1 MRRLSLWMRQH
12 PTFGDSLLAFSL
24 ALFESPIFFT
34 ERPPQPMWLY
44 LLVDLG
50 MIGPIVLRRRR
61 PMVACYLILVTGFAQ
76 LVTDA
81 LADEPT
87 VLRPAN
93 IAIGIALYTMV
104 VYVGR
109 RQALIYAGWIT
120 IGTVMWS
127 VWLVKPRTDQ
137 WWIAG
142 ISIFVLLAFCWTL
155 GEFVGARRAY
165 QAEVEQRLRLLETER
180 DHQAKIAVA
189 EERARIARELHDVV
203 AHAVSVMV
211 VQADGATYAVNTNPE
226 LAARAIKTISSTGR
240 EALTELRRLLGVLRA
255 EDSGDERTPQPGTN
269 SLNDL
274 AERVRLVGL
283 PVRLKLKGE
292 LDGLPAGIG
301 LGIYRIVQEALT
313 NTLKH
318 AGAGASA
325 VVRVARLGDNVELDI
340 TDDGFGTPHEL
351 VSISGGNGLI
361 GMRERANVFGGTLQA
376 GPRPGGGWHVH
387 AVLPIQGT

>member
-1 MRRLSLWMRQH
+1 MRAH
-12 PTFGDSLLAFSL
+12 PTFGDSLLALFL
-24 ALFESPIFFT
+24 VLFEI
-34 ERPPQPMWLY
+34 PQVITGPGDQPWWLHA
-44 LLVDLG
+44 LVDVGLIAPVV
-50 MIGPIVLRRRR
+50 MRRRR
-61 PMVACYLILVTGFAQ
+61 PVMACYTILFAGYIQLLIDVL
-76 LVTDA
+76 DKMS
-81 LADEPT
+81 EP
-87 VLRPAN
+87 LRPSDM
-93 IAIGIALYTMV
+93 AIGIALYTMV

-109 RQALIYAGWIT
+109 RQALIYGAWVTG
-120 IGTVMWS
+120 GTVLWT
-127 VWLVKPRTDQ
+127 VWLIRPRMDDL

-142 ISIFVLLAFCWTL
+142 VAVMVLLAFCWTL

-165 QAEVEQRLRLLETER
+165 QNEVEQRLRLLETER

-211 VQADGATYAVNTNPE
+211 VQADGAQYAVNTNPE
-226 LAARAIKTISSTGR
+226 LAERAIKTISSTGR

-255 EDSGDERTPQPGTN
+255 EENTDERTPQPGTN

-292 LDGLPAGIG
+292 LDSLPAGIG

-325 VVRVARLGDNVELDI
+325 VVRVARIGENIELDI

>member
-1 MRRLSLWMRQH
+1 MRKH
-12 PTFGDSLLAFSL
+12 PTFGDCLL
-24 ALFESPIFFT
+24 ALFLLLLELPT
-34 ERPPQPMWLY
+34 LLGGNAPEPWLLY
-44 LLVDLG
+44 AVTDIL
-50 MIGPIVLRRRR
+50 MITPIVIRRRYSLLS
-61 PMVACYLILVTGFAQ
+61 CYLILFGGVFQ
-76 LVTDA
+76 LATQGSRNEN
-81 LADEPT
+81 LI
-87 VLRPAN
+87 RPAD
-93 IAIGIALYTMV
+93 IAVGIALYTMV

-109 RQALIYAGWIT
+109 RQAALFA
-120 IGTVMWS
+120 
-127 VWLVKPRTDQ
+127 VWLVAGTAIWGVWRVTPVNGM
-137 WWIAG
+137 WIAM
-142 ISIFVLLAFCWTL
+142 FVVMVVFAFCWVL

-165 QAEVEQRLRLLETER
+165 LNEMEQRLRLLESER

-211 VQADGATYAVNTNPE
+211 VQADGATYAVHTNPE
-226 LAARAIKTISSTGR
+226 LAERAVKTISATGR
-240 EALTELRRLLGVLRA
+240 EALTELRRLLGVLRS
-255 EDSGDERTPQPGTN
+255 EDNADERTPQPSTS

-325 VVRVARLGDNVELDI
+325 SVRVTRVGENVELDI
-340 TDDGFGTPHEL
+340 TDDGFGTPHQL
-351 VSISGGNGLI
+351 VGISGGNGLI
-361 GMRERANVFGGTLQA
+361 GMRERANVFGGTLDA
-376 GPRPGGGWHVH
+376 GPQPGGGWHVH
-387 AVLPIQGT
+387 AVLPIQGS

>member
-1 MRRLSLWMRQH
+1 MRAH
-12 PTFGDSLLAFSL
+12 PTFGDSLLA
-24 ALFESPIFFT
+24 LFLLLLELPILIVGQFR
-34 ERPPQPMWLY
+34 EPWLVY
-44 LLVDLG
+44 AGIDLLV
-50 MIGPIVLRRRR
+50 IAPIVIRRRNSILS
-61 PMVACYLILVTGFAQ
+61 CYGVLAGGIVQLIVEGVLNSNNLLRAA
-76 LVTDA
+76 DMA
-81 LADEPT
+81 L
-87 VLRPAN
+87 
-93 IAIGIALYTMV
+93 GIALYTMV

-109 RQALIYAGWIT
+109 RQAVVYGL
-120 IGTVMWS
+120 
-127 VWLVKPRTDQ
+127 WLVLCTAVWSFWLVMPDTT
-137 WWIAG
+137 WWVAG
-142 ISIFVLLAFCWTL
+142 IAILVLLAFCWVL

-165 QAEVEQRLRLLETER
+165 QSEVEQRLQLLENER
-180 DHQAKIAVA
+180 DQQAKIAVA

-211 VQADGATYAVNTNPE
+211 VQADGASYAVHSNPE
-226 LAARAIKTISSTGR
+226 LAERAVKTISSTGR

-255 EDSGDERTPQPGTN
+255 DDTESERTPQPGTS

-301 LGIYRIVQEALT
+301 LGVYRIVQEALT

-325 VVRVARLGDNVELDI
+325 MVRVSRIGDNVELDI

-361 GMRERANVFGGTLQA
+361 GMRERANVFGGSLDA
-376 GPRPGGGWHVH
+376 GPRPGGGWHVR
-387 AVLPIQGT
+387 AILPVQGL

>member
-1 MRRLSLWMRQH
+1 MRQH
-12 PTFGDSLLAFSL
+12 PTFGDCLLALLL
-24 ALFESPIFFT
+24 ALFELPAFFAETSPH
-34 ERPPQPMWLY
+34 PLWLY
-44 LLVDLG
+44 LLVDVG

-61 PMVACYLILVTGFAQ
+61 PMVACYLVLLAAFVQ
-76 LVTDA
+76 LTTDA
-81 LADEPT
+81 LLRTLLPIRAADMA
-87 VLRPAN
+87 V
-93 IAIGIALYTMV
+93 GIALYTMV

-109 RQALIYAGWIT
+109 RQALIYAVWVT
-120 IGTVMWS
+120 IGTVLWGI
-127 VWLVKPRTDQ
+127 WLIKPQTDQ
-137 WWIAG
+137 WWITG
-142 ISIFVLLAFCWTL
+142 IAMLMLFAFHWTL

-180 DHQAKIAVA
+180 DQQAKIAVA

-211 VQADGATYAVNTNPE
+211 VQADGATYAVHTNPE

-255 EDSGDERTPQPGTN
+255 EDGGETERTPQPGTN

-301 LGIYRIVQEALT
+301 LGVYRIVQEALT

-325 VVRVARLGDNVELDI
+325 VVRVARIGENIELDI
-340 TDDGFGTPHEL
+340 TDDGFGTPNEL

>member
-1 MRRLSLWMRQH
+1 MRAH
-12 PTFGDSLLAFSL
+12 PTFGDSLLA
-24 ALFESPIFFT
+24 LFLVLLELPILINGQT
-34 ERPPQPMWLY
+34 REPWLIY
-44 LLVDLG
+44 VIVDVLL
-50 MIGPIVLRRRR
+50 IGPLVLRRRR
-61 PMVACYLILVTGFAQ
+61 SLLACYLVLGGGIFQ
-76 LVTDA
+76 LAVEGSVNSANLLRGADIA
-81 LADEPT
+81 LG
-87 VLRPAN
+87 V
-93 IAIGIALYTMV
+93 ALYTMV

-109 RQALIYAGWIT
+109 RQAAAYG
-120 IGTVMWS
+120 
-127 VWLVKPRTDQ
+127 VWLVLCTALWSLWLVQPQTPN
-137 WWIAG
+137 WWLAAIA
-142 ISIFVLLAFCWTL
+142 ILMVLAFCWLL

-165 QAEVEQRLRLLETER
+165 QSEVEQRLRLLENER
-180 DHQAKIAVA
+180 DQQAKIAVA

-211 VQADGATYAVNTNPE
+211 VQADGATYAVHSNPE
-226 LAARAIKTISSTGR
+226 LAERAVKTISSTGR

-255 EDSGDERTPQPGTN
+255 EDSESERTPQPGTS

-292 LDGLPAGIG
+292 LDELPAGIG

-325 VVRVARLGDNVELDI
+325 MVRVSRIGDNIELDI

-361 GMRERANVFGGTLQA
+361 GMRERANVFGGTLEA
-376 GPRPGGGWHVH
+376 GPRPSGGWHVR

>member
-1 MRRLSLWMRQH
+1 MRAH
-12 PTFGDSLLAFSL
+12 PTFGDSLLAL
-24 ALFESPIFFT
+24 
-34 ERPPQPMWLY
+34 
-44 LLVDLG
+44 LLVVFELPQFTTAYEPDPWWVYALVSAAL
-50 MIGPIVLRRRR
+50 IGPVVLRRRR
-61 PMVACYLILVTGFAQ
+61 PVLAGYIILVAGFTQ
-76 LVTDA
+76 LVIDA
-81 LADEPT
+81 VSARPDL
-87 VLRPAN
+87 LRPADM
-93 IAIGIALYTMV
+93 AIGIALYTMV

-109 RQALIYAGWIT
+109 RQALIYAAWVT
-120 IGTVMWS
+120 IGTLLWS
-127 VWLVKPRTDQ
+127 VWLIKPRGEEA

-142 ISIFVLLAFCWTL
+142 IAVFVLFAFSWTL

-165 QAEVEQRLRLLETER
+165 QAEVEQRLQLLETER
-180 DHQAKIAVA
+180 DQQAKIAVA

-211 VQADGATYAVNTNPE
+211 VQADGAQYAVHTNPE
-226 LAARAIKTISSTGR
+226 LAERAIKTISSTGR

-255 EDSGDERTPQPGTN
+255 EDSVDERTPQPGTN

-292 LDGLPAGIG
+292 LDSLPAGIG

-325 VVRVARLGDNVELDI
+325 VVRVARIGDNVELDV

-387 AVLPIQGT
+387 AVLPIQGNIGT

>member
-1 MRRLSLWMRQH
+1 MRAH
-12 PTFGDSLLAFSL
+12 PTFGDSLLALFL
-24 ALFESPIFFT
+24 VLFEL
-34 ERPPQPMWLY
+34 PQVITARGEQPWWVFV
-44 LLVDLG
+44 LVD
-50 MIGPIVLRRRR
+50 IGLIAPVVLRRRR
-61 PMVACYLILVTGFAQ
+61 PFLVGYVILGTAFGQLLLDGFLAPGE
-76 LVTDA
+76 LV
-81 LADEPT
+81 
-87 VLRPAN
+87 RPADM
-93 IAIGIALYTMV
+93 ALGIALYTMV

-109 RQALIYAGWIT
+109 RQALIYGIWLTVGTMLWAGTLLRPTTEAWWVAAAV
-120 IGTVMWS
+120 VM
-127 VWLVKPRTDQ
+127 
-137 WWIAG
+137 
-142 ISIFVLLAFCWTL
+142 VLFAFCWTL
-155 GEFVGARRAY
+155 GEFVGARHAY
-165 QAEVEQRLRLLETER
+165 QREVEQRLRLLEAER
-180 DHQAKIAVA
+180 DHQAKIAVV

-211 VQADGATYAVNTNPE
+211 VQADGAQYAVHTNAE
-226 LAARAIKTISSTGR
+226 LAERAIKTISSTGR

-255 EDSGDERTPQPGTN
+255 EENADERTPQPGTN

-274 AERVRLVGL
+274 AERVRVVGL

-325 VVRVARLGDNVELDI
+325 VVRVARIGDNIELDI

>member
-1 MRRLSLWMRQH
+1 MRAH
-12 PTFGDSLLAFSL
+12 PTFGDSLLAL
-24 ALFESPIFFT
+24 CLVLFEV
-34 ERPPQPMWLY
+34 PQVITGPGDQPWWLRA
-44 LLVDLG
+44 LVDVGL
-50 MIGPIVLRRRR
+50 IGPVVMRRLRPVL
-61 PMVACYLILVTGFAQ
+61 ACYLIVVAGYLQ
-76 LVTDA
+76 LLIDA
-81 LADEPT
+81 LDKSAEP
-87 VLRPAN
+87 LRPSDM
-93 IAIGIALYTMV
+93 AIGIALYTMV

-109 RQALIYAGWIT
+109 RQALIYGAWVT
-120 IGTVMWS
+120 AGTVLWT
-127 VWLVKPRTDQ
+127 VWLIKPRMDDL
-137 WWIAG
+137 WWVAG
-142 ISIFVLLAFCWTL
+142 VAVMVLLAFCWTL

-165 QAEVEQRLRLLETER
+165 QNEVEQRLRLLETER

-211 VQADGATYAVNTNPE
+211 VQADGAQYAVNTNPE
-226 LAARAIKTISSTGR
+226 LAERAIKTISSTGR

-255 EDSGDERTPQPGTN
+255 EEKTDERTPQPGTN

-292 LDGLPAGIG
+292 LDSLPAGIG

-325 VVRVARLGDNVELDI
+325 VVRVARIGENIELDI

>member
-1 MRRLSLWMRQH
+1 MRKH
-12 PTFGDSLLAFSL
+12 PTFGDSLLAFFL
-24 ALFESPIFFT
+24 ALFESLIFVSD
-34 ERPPQPMWLY
+34 RPPQPLWLY
-44 LLVDLG
+44 LLVDVG
-50 MIGPIVLRRRR
+50 MIGPLVLRRRR
-61 PMVACYLILVTGFAQ
+61 PMVACYLILLTGYVQ
-76 LVTDA
+76 LITDA

-93 IAIGIALYTMV
+93 IAVGIALYTMV

-109 RQALIYAGWIT
+109 RQASIYAVWIT
-120 IGTVMWS
+120 IGTVLWA
-127 VWLVKPRTDQ
+127 VWLVKPRINDQ

-142 ISIFVLLAFCWTL
+142 VSIFVLLAFCWTL

-211 VQADGATYAVNTNPE
+211 VQADGATYAVHTNPE
-226 LAARAIKTISSTGR
+226 LAERAIKTISSTGR

-255 EDSGDERTPQPGTN
+255 EEGGGDERTPQPGTN

-325 VVRVARLGDNVELDI
+325 VVRVARVGDNVELDI

-361 GMRERANVFGGTLQA
+361 GMRERANVFGGSLQA

>member
-1 MRRLSLWMRQH
+1 MRAH
-12 PTFGDSLLAFSL
+12 PTFGDSLLAVFL
-24 ALFESPIFFT
+24 VLLELPILINGQT
-34 ERPPQPMWLY
+34 REPWLLY
-44 LLVDLG
+44 ALVDVLLLG
-50 MIGPIVLRRRR
+50 PLVLRRRKSLL
-61 PMVACYLILVTGFAQ
+61 ACYLVLAGGVFQ
-76 LVTDA
+76 LVVEGSVNSANLLRGADIA
-81 LADEPT
+81 L
-87 VLRPAN
+87 
-93 IAIGIALYTMV
+93 GIALYTMV

-109 RQALIYAGWIT
+109 RQAAVYG
-120 IGTVMWS
+120 
-127 VWLVKPRTDQ
+127 VWLLLCTALWSLWLVRPQTPN
-137 WWIAG
+137 WWLAAVG
-142 ISIFVLLAFCWTL
+142 ILIVLAFCWLL

-165 QAEVEQRLRLLETER
+165 QSEVEQRLRLLENER
-180 DHQAKIAVA
+180 DQQAKIAVA

-211 VQADGATYAVNTNPE
+211 VQADGATYAVHSNPE
-226 LAARAIKTISSTGR
+226 LAERAVKTISSTGR

-255 EDSGDERTPQPGTN
+255 EDSESERTPQPGTS

-292 LDGLPAGIG
+292 LDELPAGIG

-325 VVRVARLGDNVELDI
+325 MVRVSRIGDNIELDI

-361 GMRERANVFGGTLQA
+361 GMRERANVFGGTLEA
-376 GPRPGGGWHVH
+376 GPRPSGGWHVR

>member
-1 MRRLSLWMRQH
+1 MRAH
-12 PTFGDSLLAFSL
+12 PTFGDSLLA
-24 ALFESPIFFT
+24 LFLVLLELPILINGQFR
-34 ERPPQPMWLY
+34 EPWPLY
-44 LLVDLG
+44 VMVDVLLLG
-50 MIGPIVLRRRR
+50 PLVLRRRNSLL
-61 PMVACYLILVTGFAQ
+61 ACYLILGGGIFQ
-76 LVTDA
+76 LIAEGSVNSA
-81 LADEPT
+81 NLLRGAD
-87 VLRPAN
+87 
-93 IAIGIALYTMV
+93 IAIGVALYTMV

-109 RQALIYAGWIT
+109 RQAAVYGLWLLFCTGLWSLWIVRPQT
-120 IGTVMWS
+120 PNWWLATVAILM
-127 VWLVKPRTDQ
+127 
-137 WWIAG
+137 
-142 ISIFVLLAFCWTL
+142 LLAFCWLL

-165 QAEVEQRLRLLETER
+165 QSEVEQRLRLLENER
-180 DHQAKIAVA
+180 DQQAKIAVA

-211 VQADGATYAVNTNPE
+211 VQADGATYAVHTNPE
-226 LAARAIKTISSTGR
+226 LAERAVKTISSTGR

-255 EDSGDERTPQPGTN
+255 EDSESERTPQPGTS

-325 VVRVARLGDNVELDI
+325 MVRVSRIGDNVELDI

-361 GMRERANVFGGTLQA
+361 GMRERANVFGGTLEA
-376 GPRPGGGWHVH
+376 GPRPGGGWHVR
-387 AVLPIQGT
+387 AVLPIQGI

>member
-1 MRRLSLWMRQH
+1 MRAH
-12 PTFGDSLLAFSL
+12 PTFGDSLLA
-24 ALFESPIFFT
+24 LFLVLLELPILINGQFR
-34 ERPPQPMWLY
+34 EPWPLY
-44 LLVDLG
+44 VMVDVLLLG
-50 MIGPIVLRRRR
+50 PLVLRRRNSLL
-61 PMVACYLILVTGFAQ
+61 ACYLVLGGGIFQ
-76 LVTDA
+76 LIAEGSVNSA
-81 LADEPT
+81 NLLRGAD
-87 VLRPAN
+87 

-109 RQALIYAGWIT
+109 RQAAVYGLWLLFCTGL
-120 IGTVMWS
+120 WS
-127 VWLVKPRTDQ
+127 LWLVRPQTSN
-137 WWIAG
+137 WWLATVAILT
-142 ISIFVLLAFCWTL
+142 LLAFCWLL

-165 QAEVEQRLRLLETER
+165 QSEVEQRLRLLENER
-180 DHQAKIAVA
+180 DQQAKIAVA

-211 VQADGATYAVNTNPE
+211 VQADGATYAVHTNPE
-226 LAARAIKTISSTGR
+226 LAERAVKTISSTGR

-255 EDSGDERTPQPGTN
+255 EDSESERTPQPGTS

-325 VVRVARLGDNVELDI
+325 MVRVSRIGDNVELDI

-361 GMRERANVFGGTLQA
+361 GMRERANVFGGTLEA
-376 GPRPGGGWHVH
+376 GPRPGGGWHVR
-387 AVLPIQGT
+387 AVLPIQGI

>member
-1 MRRLSLWMRQH
+1 MRAH
-12 PTFGDSLLAFSL
+12 PTFGDSLLA
-24 ALFESPIFFT
+24 LFLLLLELPVLISGQYREPWWAYAGIG
-34 ERPPQPMWLY
+34 
-44 LLVDLG
+44 LLV
-50 MIGPIVLRRRR
+50 IAPIVIRRRNSILS
-61 PMVACYLILVTGFAQ
+61 CYLVLGAGMVQ
-76 LVTDA
+76 LVAEGVLNTNNLLRAADIA
-81 LADEPT
+81 L
-87 VLRPAN
+87 
-93 IAIGIALYTMV
+93 GISLYTML

-109 RQALIYAGWIT
+109 RQAAIYAL
-120 IGTVMWS
+120 
-127 VWLVKPRTDQ
+127 WLVLSTALWAFWLVRPLGT
-137 WWIAG
+137 WWVAG
-142 ISIFVLLAFCWTL
+142 IAVLVLLAFCWVL

-165 QAEVEQRLRLLETER
+165 QSEVEQRLRLLENER
-180 DHQAKIAVA
+180 DQQAKIAVA

-211 VQADGATYAVNTNPE
+211 VQADGASYAVHSNPE
-226 LAARAIKTISSTGR
+226 LAERAVKTISSTGR
-240 EALTELRRLLGVLRA
+240 EALTELRRLLGVLRSDGS
-255 EDSGDERTPQPGTN
+255 ESERTPQPGTS

-325 VVRVARLGDNVELDI
+325 LVRVSRIGENVELDI

-361 GMRERANVFGGTLQA
+361 GMRERANVFGGTLEA
-376 GPRPGGGWHVH
+376 GPRPGGGWHVR

>member
-1 MRRLSLWMRQH
+1 M
-12 PTFGDSLLAFSL
+12 A
-24 ALFESPIFFT
+24 
-34 ERPPQPMWLY
+34 
-44 LLVDLG
+44 
-50 MIGPIVLRRRR
+50 
-61 PMVACYLILVTGFAQ
+61 IL
-76 LVTDA
+76 
-81 LADEPT
+81 
-87 VLRPAN
+87 
-93 IAIGIALYTMV
+93 
-104 VYVGR
+104 
-109 RQALIYAGWIT
+109 
-120 IGTVMWS
+120 
-127 VWLVKPRTDQ
+127 
-137 WWIAG
+137 
-142 ISIFVLLAFCWTL
+142 VLLAFCWVL

-165 QAEVEQRLRLLETER
+165 QSEVEQRLRLLENER
-180 DHQAKIAVA
+180 DQQAKIAVA

-211 VQADGATYAVNTNPE
+211 VQADGASYAVHSNPE
-226 LAARAIKTISSTGR
+226 LAERAVKTISSTGR
-240 EALTELRRLLGVLRA
+240 EALTELRRLLGVLRSDGS
-255 EDSGDERTPQPGTN
+255 ESERTPQPGTS

-325 VVRVARLGDNVELDI
+325 LVRVSRIGENVELDI

-361 GMRERANVFGGTLQA
+361 GMRERANVFGGTLEA
-376 GPRPGGGWHVH
+376 GPRPGGGWHVR

>member
-1 MRRLSLWMRQH
+1 MRGH
-12 PTFGDSLLAFSL
+12 PTFGDSLLA
-24 ALFESPIFFT
+24 LFLVLLELPILISHQFREPFFV
-34 ERPPQPMWLY
+34 Y
-44 LLVDLG
+44 AGIDVLV
-50 MIGPIVLRRRR
+50 IAPIVLRRRNSLLS
-61 PMVACYLILVTGFAQ
+61 CYLVLGAGVLQ
-76 LVTDA
+76 LVVDGVLGTNDLLRAADIA
-81 LADEPT
+81 L
-87 VLRPAN
+87 
-93 IAIGIALYTMV
+93 GISLYTMV

-109 RQALIYAGWIT
+109 RQAAVYALWLVLCT
-120 IGTVMWS
+120 AMWS
-127 VWLVKPRTDQ
+127 FWLVRPAGN
-137 WWIAG
+137 WGIAG
-142 ISIFVLLAFCWTL
+142 IAVLGLLAFCWVL

-165 QAEVEQRLRLLETER
+165 QSEVEQRLRLLENER
-180 DHQAKIAVA
+180 DQQAKIAVA

-211 VQADGATYAVNTNPE
+211 VQADGATFAVHTNPE
-226 LAARAIKTISSTGR
+226 LAERAVKTISSTGR

-255 EDSGDERTPQPGTN
+255 DDSESERTPQPGTS

-274 AERVRLVGL
+274 ADRVRLVGL

-325 VVRVARLGDNVELDI
+325 IVRVSRIGDNIELDI

-361 GMRERANVFGGTLQA
+361 GMRERANVFGGTLEA
-376 GPRPGGGWHVH
+376 GPRPGGGWHVR

>member
-1 MRRLSLWMRQH
+1 MRKH
-12 PTFGDSLLAFSL
+12 PTFGDSLLALS
-24 ALFESPIFFT
+24 
-34 ERPPQPMWLY
+34 
-44 LLVDLG
+44 LLVMELPALLG
-50 MIGPIVLRRRR
+50 DSLIVAPWLLYFVTDILLIAPIVLRRRNSAL
-61 PMVACYLILVTGFAQ
+61 ACYLILVAGLFQ
-76 LVTDA
+76 LVTQGPMNVARGCDIA
-81 LADEPT
+81 L
-87 VLRPAN
+87 
-93 IAIGIALYTMV
+93 GITLYTMV

-109 RQALIYAGWIT
+109 RQAAVYALWLLA
-120 IGTVMWS
+120 GTVIWATWRITPQNNMW
-127 VWLVKPRTDQ
+127 L
-137 WWIAG
+137 AL
-142 ISIFVLLAFCWTL
+142 FVVLMVFAFCWVL

-165 QAEVEQRLRLLETER
+165 LNEMEQRLRLLETER

-211 VQADGATYAVNTNPE
+211 VQADGASYAVHTNPE
-226 LAARAIKTISSTGR
+226 LAERAVKTISATGR
-240 EALTELRRLLGVLRA
+240 EALTELRRLLGVLRS
-255 EDSGDERTPQPGTN
+255 EDSADETRTPQPGTT

-301 LGIYRIVQEALT
+301 LGVYRIVQEALT

-325 VVRVARLGDNVELDI
+325 LVQVTRVGENVELDI
-340 TDDGFGTPHEL
+340 TDDGFGTPHQL
-351 VSISGGNGLI
+351 VGISGGNGLI
-361 GMRERANVFGGTLQA
+361 GMRERANVFGGTLDA

-387 AVLPIQGT
+387 AVLPIQGS

>member
-1 MRRLSLWMRQH
+1 MRQH
-12 PTFGDSLLAFSL
+12 PTFGDSLLAFFL
-24 ALFESPIFFT
+24 IVFETPVFFT
-34 ERPPQPMWLY
+34 ERGPQPMWLE
-44 LLVDLG
+44 LAIDFG
-50 MIGPIVLRRRR
+50 MIGPLVLRRRR
-61 PMVACYLILVTGFAQ
+61 PMVACYLILLTGYLQ
-76 LVTDA
+76 LVTD
-81 LADEPT
+81 
-87 VLRPAN
+87 VLSDVPEVVRPAN
-93 IAIGIALYTMV
+93 IAVGIALYTMV

-109 RQALIYAGWIT
+109 RQASIYAAWI
-120 IGTVMWS
+120 GVATVLWA

-137 WWIAG
+137 WWIAAV
-142 ISIFVLLAFCWTL
+142 SVFVLLALCWTL

-165 QAEVEQRLRLLETER
+165 QAEVEQRLQLLETER

-189 EERARIARELHDVV
+189 EERTRIARELHDVV

-211 VQADGATYAVNTNPE
+211 VQADGATYAVHTNPE
-226 LAARAIKTISSTGR
+226 LAERAIKTISSTGR

-255 EDSGDERTPQPGTN
+255 EDSADERTPQPGTN
-269 SLNDL
+269 SLTDL

-301 LGIYRIVQEALT
+301 LSIYRIVQEALT

-318 AGAGASA
+318 AGAGAST
-325 VVRVARLGDNVELDI
+325 VVRVARTGDNVELDI

-387 AVLPIQGT
+387 AVLPIQGTQ

>member
-1 MRRLSLWMRQH
+1 MRQH